1 MKNTTKTITIPA
13 TIDAK
18 TLELF
23 YAYAEK
29 RGIKIEDEKTA
40 EVKSAPKKKN
50 TKNTFDRSRYEA
62 IAKKCGVM
70 GKHGVW
76 KSCRQYI
83 YDVMNG
89 KISEKKC
96 AEKCA
101 EFASNNGWKLNK

>member
-1 MKNTTKTITIPA
+1 MKKTVVIPNN
-13 TIDAK
+13 IDSK

-40 EVKSAPKKKN
+40 EVKSVSKKKN
-50 TKNTFDRSRYEA
+50 NEGFDRDKYEA

-83 YDVMNG
+83 YKAMSG
-89 KISEKKC
+89 EISVKKC
-96 AEKCA
+96 AELCA

>member
-1 MKNTTKTITIPA
+1 MKKTVVIPNN
-13 TIDAK
+13 IDTK

-40 EVKSAPKKKN
+40 EVKSTPKKKN
-50 TKNTFDRSRYEA
+50 TKNTFDRTKYEA
-62 IAKKCGVM
+62 IAKKCGVY
-70 GKHGVW
+70 GRYGVW

-96 AEKCA
+96 AELCA
-101 EFASNNGWKLNK
+101 EFANSQGWKLNK

>member
-23 YAYAEK
+23 YAYAKK

-50 TKNTFDRSRYEA
+50 NEGFDRDKYEA

-89 KISEKKC
+89 KISVKKC
-96 AEKCA
+96 AELCA